1 MIHSQATSI
10 PLRALVFGLTA
21 TFSLLASSV
30 RAQAEA
36 DTINAVA
43 SFSILADMVEV
54 VGGDHVTVTSIVGPD
69 SDAHIYSPSVGD
81 ARAVAAADII
91 FVNGLGFEGWISDI
105 VVAAEAS
112 APVIVATQAI
122 TPLIVEGE
130 ADPHAWNALVNAKL
144 YAASIASGLSVLAPD
159 RAQAFADNAAAFSAE
174 VDALLADAS
183 ARFSALPEGR
193 RTIVTGHDAFGYFE
207 AQFGL
212 RFLAPLGVN
221 TEAEPSAR
229 ELAALIRQIRDE
241 EVVGLFVENITNPDL
256 VNQIADETGLE
267 VGGRLYSDALS
278 ERGGPATTYLTMM
291 SHNII
296 ALLQALEPS
305 N

>member
-1 MIHSQATSI
+1 MNHTSLI
-10 PLRALVFGLTA
+10 TMPLRHLFSGVVAIFSLGGLTA
-21 TFSLLASSV
+21 QALADSTS
-30 RAQAEA
+30 
-36 DTINAVA
+36 INAVA

-54 VGGDHVTVTSIVGPD
+54 VGGEHVTVTSIVGPD
-69 SDAHIYSPSVGD
+69 SDAHVYSPSVGD

-91 FVNGLGFEGWISDI
+91 FVNGLGFEGWINDL
-105 VVAAEAS
+105 VLAAEAS

-122 TPLIVEGE
+122 TPLVVEGE
-130 ADPHAWNALVNAKL
+130 ADPHAWNALDNAKL

-159 RAQAFADNAAAFSAE
+159 RAEAFADNAAAFSAE

-193 RTIVTGHDAFGYFE
+193 RTVVTGHDAFGYFE

-229 ELAALIRQIRDE
+229 ALAALIRQIRDE
-241 EVVGLFVENITNPDL
+241 DVVGLFVENITNPDL
-256 VNQIADETGLE
+256 VQQIADETGLRI
-267 VGGRLYSDALS
+267 GGRLYSDALS
-278 ERGGPATTYLTMM
+278 VRGGPATTYLSMM
-291 SHNII
+291 HHNIS

>member
-1 MIHSQATSI
+1 MNHTSVI
-10 PLRALVFGLTA
+10 TMPLRHLLSGVVAIFSLGGLTA
-21 TFSLLASSV
+21 QALADSTS
-30 RAQAEA
+30 
-36 DTINAVA
+36 INAVA

-54 VGGDHVTVTSIVGPD
+54 VGGEHVSVTSIVGPD
-69 SDAHIYSPSVGD
+69 SDAHVYSPSVGD

-91 FVNGLGFEGWISDI
+91 FVNGLGFEGWINDL
-105 VVAAEAS
+105 VLAAEAS
-112 APVIVATQAI
+112 APVIIATQAI
-122 TPLIVEGE
+122 TPLVVEGE
-130 ADPHAWNALVNAKL
+130 ADPHAWNALDNAKL

-159 RAQAFADNAAAFSAE
+159 RAEAFADNAAAFSAE

-193 RTIVTGHDAFGYFE
+193 RTVVTGHDAFGYFE

-229 ELAALIRQIRDE
+229 ALAALIRQIRDE
-241 EVVGLFVENITNPDL
+241 DVVGLFVENITNPDL
-256 VNQIADETGLE
+256 VQQIADETGLRI
-267 VGGRLYSDALS
+267 GGRLYSDALS
-278 ERGGPATTYLTMM
+278 VRGGPATTYLSMM
-291 SHNII
+291 QHNIS

>member
-1 MIHSQATSI
+1 MNHTSLI
-10 PLRALVFGLTA
+10 TMPLRHLFSGVVAIFSLGGLTA
-21 TFSLLASSV
+21 QALADSTS
-30 RAQAEA
+30 
-36 DTINAVA
+36 INAVA

-54 VGGDHVTVTSIVGPD
+54 VGGEHVSVTSIVGPD
-69 SDAHIYSPSVGD
+69 SDAHVYSPSVGD

-91 FVNGLGFEGWISDI
+91 FVNGLGFEGWINDL
-105 VVAAEAS
+105 VLAAEAS

-122 TPLIVEGE
+122 TPLVVEGE
-130 ADPHAWNALVNAKL
+130 ADPHAWNALDNAKL

-159 RAQAFADNAAAFSAE
+159 RAEAFADNAAAFSAE

-193 RTIVTGHDAFGYFE
+193 RTVVTGHDAFGYFE

-229 ELAALIRQIRDE
+229 ALAALIRQIRDE
-241 EVVGLFVENITNPDL
+241 DVVGLFVENITNPDL
-256 VNQIADETGLE
+256 VQQIADETGLRI
-267 VGGRLYSDALS
+267 GGRLYSDALS
-278 ERGGPATTYLTMM
+278 VRGGPATTYLSMM
-291 SHNII
+291 HHNIS

>member
-1 MIHSQATSI
+1 
-10 PLRALVFGLTA
+10 
-21 TFSLLASSV
+21 
-30 RAQAEA
+30 
-36 DTINAVA
+36 
-43 SFSILADMVEV
+43 MVEV

-69 SDAHIYSPSVGD
+69 SDAHVYSPSVGD

-91 FVNGLGFEGWISDI
+91 FVNGLGFEGWINDL

-112 APVIVATQAI
+112 APVIIATEAI

-130 ADPHAWNALVNAKL
+130 ADPHAWNALDNAKL
-144 YAASIASGLSVLAPD
+144 YAASIASGLSALAPD
-159 RAQAFADNAAAFSAE
+159 RAEAFAANAAAFDAE
-174 VDALLADAS
+174 VDALLADAT

-193 RTIVTGHDAFGYFE
+193 RTVVTGHDAFGYFE

-229 ELAALIRQIRDE
+229 ELAALIRQISDE

-256 VNQIADETGLE
+256 VSRSPTKPVWRSA
-267 VGGRLYSDALS
+267 VKLYSDALS
-278 ERGGPATTYLTMM
+278 VRGGPATTYLSMM
-291 SHNII
+291 SHNIS

>member
-1 MIHSQATSI
+1 MNHTSLI
-10 PLRALVFGLTA
+10 TMPLRHLFSGVVAIFSLGGLTA
-21 TFSLLASSV
+21 RALADSTS
-30 RAQAEA
+30 
-36 DTINAVA
+36 INAVA

-54 VGGDHVTVTSIVGPD
+54 VGGEHVTVTSIVGPD
-69 SDAHIYSPSVGD
+69 SDAHVYSPSVGD

-91 FVNGLGFEGWISDI
+91 FVNGLGFEGWINDL
-105 VVAAEAS
+105 VLAAEAS

-122 TPLIVEGE
+122 TPLVVEGE
-130 ADPHAWNALVNAKL
+130 ADPHAWNALDNAKL

-159 RAQAFADNAAAFSAE
+159 RAEAFADNAAAFSAE

-193 RTIVTGHDAFGYFE
+193 RTVVTGHDAFGYFE

-278 ERGGPATTYLTMM
+278 VRGGPATTYLTMM
-291 SHNII
+291 SHNIS
-296 ALLQALEPS
+296 ALLQALEPA